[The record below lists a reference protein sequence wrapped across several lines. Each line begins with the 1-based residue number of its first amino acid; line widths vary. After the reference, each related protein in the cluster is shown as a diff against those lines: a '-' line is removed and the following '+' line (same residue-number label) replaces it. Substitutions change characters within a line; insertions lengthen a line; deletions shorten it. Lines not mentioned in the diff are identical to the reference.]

1 VQDGTARSRDKSEL
15 SPEEMALENKD
26 LHTTDRTPDSEDAN
40 GDTDIFARTSPAQRY
55 APRREVLT
63 PRLFLHR

>member
-1 VQDGTARSRDKSEL
+1 
-15 SPEEMALENKD
+15 MALENKD
-26 LHTTDRTPDSEDAN
+26 LHTTDGTPDSEDAN